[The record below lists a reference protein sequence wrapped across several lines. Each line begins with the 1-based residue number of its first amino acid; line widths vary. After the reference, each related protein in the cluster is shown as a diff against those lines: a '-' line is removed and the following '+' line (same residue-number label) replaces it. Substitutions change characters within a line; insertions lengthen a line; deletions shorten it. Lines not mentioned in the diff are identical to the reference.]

1 MLLAEH
7 LTDPLLRIEAGGE
20 RFFLYSSKFESMIN
34 PAAVEEYAANQLTL
48 VGGAMFV
55 ESPDYHASVEV
66 VTAIQ
71 HDESKPLP
79 TVITPETLELV
90 LMPRR
95 PTIHLGGVAVSQ
107 VDKVRRRVVVAQSNP
122 VVAEG
127 FLYLD
132 HSRLGWP
139 DLYKAF
145 EAVRRDCGGASR
157 LLKHG
162 WTTKSELSCFT
173 QTANHYRHAKSPKY
187 LLPAKPMTILEARKF
202 ARGLLTNWL
211 ATRYGA

>member
-7 LTDPLLRIEAGGE
+7 LTGPLLRIEADGE
-20 RFFLYSSKFESMIN
+20 RFFLYGSEFESMSD

-71 HDESKPLP
+71 HDQDRPLP
-79 TVITPETLELV
+79 IVITPETLELV
-90 LMPRR
+90 LTTRR
-95 PTIHLGGVAVSQ
+95 PTVLLRGIAVPQ
-107 VDKVRRRVVVAQSNP
+107 VDKVQRRVAAAQANP
-122 VVAEG
+122 VVAEI

-132 HSRLGWP
+132 HPQLGWP

-145 EAVRRDCGGASR
+145 EAVRRDCGGASA
-157 LLKHG
+157 LFKYG
-162 WTTKSELSCFT
+162 WTMKPELSSFT
-173 QTANHYRHAKSPKY
+173 QTANHYRHAKNPKHP
-187 LLPAKPMTILEARKF
+187 LPAKPMTISQARKF
-202 ARGLLTNWL
+202 VRQLMANWL
-211 ATRYGA
+211 TTKYDA